1 MSSKAYSAHLTP
13 EPWLRIVVII
23 SGRLLFAAGLALIL
37 TLELSVTIRAAGS
50 LLWLIVGKLELRR
63 VQSGFDDCM
72 AVRVHADGRIEVL
85 NANREWQSCKL
96 LSGSIVLRNL
106 AWLRLQPSS
115 GPALAE
121 PFHGN
126 VRHDH
131 DWRRLQVIWRH
142 IGA

>member
-1 MSSKAYSAHLTP
+1 VSSKAYSAHLTP
-13 EPWLRIVVII
+13 EPWLRSVVIT
-23 SGRLLFAAGLALIL
+23 SGRLLFAAGLVLIL
-37 TLELSVTIRAAGS
+37 TLELSVAIRAAGS
-50 LLWLIVGKLELRR
+50 LLWLFVGKLELGR

-72 AVRVHADGRIEVL
+72 AVRIHADGRIEAL
-85 NANREWQSCKL
+85 NANSEWQSCKL
-96 LSGSIVLRNL
+96 LSGSIVLSNL

-126 VRHDH
+126 VRHSQ

>member
-1 MSSKAYSAHLTP
+1 MSSIAYSAHLSP
-13 EPWLRIVVII
+13 EPWLRIIVIT
-23 SGRLLFAAGLALIL
+23 SGRLLFAAGLVLIL
-37 TLELSVTIRAAGS
+37 TLDLSVAIRAAGS
-50 LLWLIVGKLELRR
+50 LLWLTVGKLELCR
-63 VQSGFDDCM
+63 VQSGFDDCT
-72 AVRVHADGRIEVL
+72 AVRVHADGRIEAR
-85 NANREWQSCKL
+85 NANSEWQSCKL

-121 PFHGN
+121 PFRGC
-126 VRHDH
+126 VRGSH